1 MTAAS
6 SASINADE
14 IIDVAPHY
22 ELNCRAY
29 ELYNQHYDPSM
40 RDKFKLQTELPR
52 VAYALSQMQKYHDG
66 KTGDTRAV
74 RAARV
79 YLGALISFVRSREMR

>member
-14 IIDVAPHY
+14 IIDVALHY
-22 ELNCRAY
+22 DLKCRAY
-29 ELYNQHYDPSM
+29 ELYDQHCDPVL
-40 RDKFKLQTELPR
+40 RDEFKLQTELPR

-66 KTGDTRAV
+66 NTGDTRAV

-79 YLGALISFVRSREMR
+79 YLRALISFVRQA

>member
-6 SASINADE
+6 ITSISADQIV
-14 IIDVAPHY
+14 DVALHN
-22 ELNCRAY
+22 ELKCRAY
-29 ELYNQHYDPSM
+29 ELYDQQHDTTM
-40 RDKFKLQTELPR
+40 RPEFKLQTELSR
-52 VAYALSQMQKYHDG
+52 VAYALSEMQKFHDG

-79 YLGALISFVRSREMR
+79 YLRALISCVRSA